1 LFFGRK
7 KTTISSYLPEDFMAA
22 NPSLPMR
29 FPEEPPPLS
38 EGQRL
43 IDTFLAPAK
52 TFTDLRRSASW
63 WAPYLIIAAF
73 SLLFVSVVDQKI
85 GFRKVEENLI
95 QLQPKQAERFER
107 MPPDQRAE
115 AMQEQTA
122 FTKII
127 SFSIP
132 VIALGI
138 YAVFAGVLFATLKFG
153 AGADLEYKRLFALIV
168 YTRLP
173 QLLGTLLGIV
183 SLLAG
188 ASGDGFNIENAV
200 ATNPGYFI
208 GPEGSP
214 VLRALLTPLDVFNLW
229 TLILTAIGI
238 TCISKV
244 KRGTAFAVVFGWFA
258 VVVLARVA
266 LAAIAS

>member
-1 LFFGRK
+1 
-7 KTTISSYLPEDFMAA
+7 MAA
-22 NPSLPMR
+22 NPLVTPLP
-29 FPEEPPPLS
+29 PQEPAPLS

-43 IDTFLAPAK
+43 IDTFFAPSK
-52 TFTDLRRSASW
+52 TFTDLRRNASW
-63 WAPYLIIAAF
+63 WAPFLIIAIV
-73 SLLFVSVVDQKI
+73 SLLFSFVVDQKV
-85 GFRKVEENLI
+85 GFGKVVENLI
-95 QLQPKQAERFER
+95 QLQPKQAERLER
-107 MPPDQRAE
+107 IPPDQREKNLAV
-115 AMQEQTA
+115 QVTI
-122 FTKII
+122 TKGI
-127 SFSIP
+127 SYGFP
-132 VIALGI
+132 VIALI
-138 YAVFAGVLFATLKFG
+138 VYAVFAAVLFATLKVGFSS
-153 AGADLEYKRLFALIV
+153 EVKYTTMFALVV

-173 QLLGTLLGIV
+173 ALLMPLLAIV

-188 ASGDGFNIENAV
+188 VSGDGFNIENAV

-214 VLRALLTPLDVFNLW
+214 VLRALLTPLDIFNLW

-266 LAAIAS
+266 LTALGS